1 MVTEKKWKE
10 LHVKDRGDVSMGD
23 KEELFGRAGEGERAR
38 AENWHSK
45 LEKIPDIDR
54 AIMDNATDLPNP
66 GLKNSAN

>member
-38 AENWHSK
+38 AEN
-45 LEKIPDIDR
+45 
-54 AIMDNATDLPNP
+54 
-66 GLKNSAN
+66 